1 MSVDPNLPPAPA
13 APPSTPAPPRRGLFA
28 RLGIGCL
35 GLIVLSCAGLGG
47 LFFYETWQQEQTYN
61 AGHTA
66 YMAADCAAAQEP
78 LGKAARGEP
87 GTADS
92 DIALKA
98 QAELQ
103 ECEELLS
110 AEAAADAGE
119 AGAAVTGFSAILT
132 KYPESPLSVPALSR
146 SQELITSAAPETLA
160 TADLCTTLDTLVEQT
175 IINQPDASLPTLL
188 FACGEAAENAGAY
201 SEALVFYARFRADY
215 PTDARAEAVE
225 AAFVRATLAEAD
237 AFGAGALPAP
247 QAVGANSSGAGFA
260 TVVIQND
267 SPEGLQLVLSG
278 PDVRVE
284 ELASCEACANFGD
297 DEPEFCPEIGPVGTY
312 TVAPGTYDVVVKASS
327 DGSVTPFRGSWTL
340 EAGQEYSS
348 CFYIV
353 TGE

>member
-1 MSVDPNLPPAPA
+1 MSVDPNLPPPPAAPAPA
-13 APPSTPAPPRRGLFA
+13 APRRSLFA
-28 RLGIGCL
+28 RLGLGCL
-35 GLIVLSCAGLGG
+35 GLIVLSCVGIGG
-47 LFFYETWQQEQTYN
+47 LFFYETWQQEQNYN

-66 YMAADCAAAQEP
+66 YMAADCATAQEP

-87 GTADS
+87 GTAES
-92 DIALKA
+92 DVALKA

-103 ECEELLS
+103 ECEELLN
-110 AEAAADAGE
+110 AEAAAATGD

-132 KYPESPLSVPALSR
+132 KYPASPLSAPALSQG
-146 SQELITSAAPETLA
+146 QELISSAAPEALA
-160 TADLCTTLDTLVEQT
+160 TAELCNTLDTLVEQN
-175 IINQPDASLPTLL
+175 IINQPDAGMPGLL
-188 FACGEAAENAGAY
+188 FACGQAAEAAGAY
-201 SEALVFYARFRADY
+201 SEALAFYARFRDEY
-215 PTDARAEAVE
+215 PTDARAEEVE

-247 QAVGANSSGAGFA
+247 QAVGENTSDGFA

-267 SPEGLQLVLSG
+267 SPEGLQMVFNG

-284 ELASCEACANFGD
+284 ELEPCEECASFGD
-297 DEPEFCPEIGPVGTY
+297 EEPEFCPEIGPVGTY

-348 CFYIV
+348 CFYLV
-353 TGE
+353 TSE